1 MARKVKSAALDTG
14 GHHPDAAKEVVL
26 LDGSRLFVRSVCPAD
41 GVLFQRFIERITPND
56 LRLRFFAP
64 VKFGPTF
71 VTRLINFDP
80 AQAAVFMALDDSN
93 EIAGVVGLH
102 LDGRGHG
109 EYAVLVRSALK
120 GRGLGWALM
129 KLIIEHA
136 RDRGLR
142 QLTGQILHENV
153 MMLQMCRELGFRVK
167 PDPLERTVDLVTLDL
182 DARPAYPVSRPVSS
196 RRPDQLSR

>member
-1 MARKVKSAALDTG
+1 MPRRWG
-14 GHHPDAAKEVVL
+14 VV
-26 LDGSRLFVRSVCPAD
+26 R
-41 GVLFQRFIERITPND
+41 RFIERITPND

-64 VKFGPTF
+64 AKFGPAF
-71 VTRLINFDP
+71 VTRLIKFDSD
-80 AQAAVFMALDDSN
+80 QAAAFMALDDSN

-102 LDGRGHG
+102 LDRQGNG
-109 EYAVLVRSALK
+109 EHAVLVRSELK

-153 MMLQMCRELGFRVK
+153 TMLQMCGELGFRVK
-167 PDPLERTVDLVTLDL
+167 PDPLERCVDLVTLDL
-182 DARPAYPVSRPVSS
+182 GAGLAHAAFAPAAAMRASH
-196 RRPDQLSR
+196 LSR